1 MQLKPYQPD
10 NLTAML
16 ALFHR
21 TVHTVNAKDYTPQQ
35 QDAWAPGDV
44 TQDPQRRAR
53 WDQTLREHLS
63 LLAWEGEELMGF
75 GDIDLAAGYLDRL
88 YVHGEFQGR
97 GVATALTEALEGYAR
112 GRGVETLS
120 VHASRTARPFFEG
133 RGYQV
138 VHSQKVLRRG
148 VWLENFRME
157 RKAARPG

>member
-21 TVHTVNAKDYTPQQ
+21 TVHTVNAKDYT
-35 QDAWAPGDV
+35 
-44 TQDPQRRAR
+44 PQRRAR

-88 YVHGEFQGR
+88 YVGADFQGR
-97 GVATALTEALEGYAR
+97 GVATALCDRLEQAAREAGCER
-112 GRGVETLS
+112 VCS
-120 VHASRTARPFFEG
+120 DVSITARPFFES
-133 RGYQV
+133 RGYR
-138 VHSQKVLRRG
+138 VLQRQEVERQG
-148 VWLENFRME
+148 VILVNFKME
-157 RKAARPG
+157 KSLR

>member
-1 MQLKPYQPD
+1 MQLKPYQPN

-75 GDIDLAAGYLDRL
+75 GDIDL
-88 YVHGEFQGR
+88 QGR
-97 GVATALTEALEGYAR
+97 GVATALCDRLEQAAREAGCER
-112 GRGVETLS
+112 VCS
-120 VHASRTARPFFEG
+120 DVSITARPFFES
-133 RGYQV
+133 RGYRVLCRQQV
-138 VHSQKVLRRG
+138 ERRG
-148 VWLENFRME
+148 VLLTNFKME
-157 RKAARPG
+157 KQLA

>member
-44 TQDPQRRAR
+44 TRDPQRRAR

-88 YVHGEFQGR
+88 YVGEDFQGR
-97 GVATALTEALEGYAR
+97 GVATALCDRLEQAAREAGCER
-112 GRGVETLS
+112 VCS
-120 VHASRTARPFFEG
+120 DVSITAQPFFES
-133 RGYQV
+133 RGYR
-138 VHSQKVLRRG
+138 VLQRQEVERQG
-148 VWLENFRME
+148 VILVNFKME
-157 RKAARPG
+157 KSLR

>member
-1 MQLKPYQPD
+1 MQLKPYQPN

-88 YVHGEFQGR
+88 YVRWDCQGQGIAR
-97 GVATALTEALEGYAR
+97 ALCDQLEGAVSGPVTTHASITARHFFEARGYRVVRQQQVERQGVALT
-112 GRGVETLS
+112 
-120 VHASRTARPFFEG
+120 
-133 RGYQV
+133 
-138 VHSQKVLRRG
+138 
-148 VWLENFRME
+148 NFVME
-157 RKAARPG
+157 KPVTEIG